1 MRLVAITP
9 EAVFEGE
16 AEAIEKVLDAGF
28 HTVHL
33 RMPQATADEARTLMR
48 QIPPSYH
55 KRIMLASHYQLDG
68 KFAFGGVHIKQGM
81 AMKPEWETMRK
92 SRSYHCGDDLGGI
105 GDYDYAFISPVFDSI
120 SKRGYLRAFTPQDL
134 CRITAAS
141 PVAKERLVALG
152 GITAESLPQVA
163 AMGFTGAAL
172 LGYLWEGDATLL
184 ANRLKKI
191 TENAKNL

>member
-9 EAVFEGE
+9 EAAFEGE

-33 RMPQATADEARTLMR
+33 RMPQATADEARALMR

-68 KFAFGGVHIKQGM
+68 EFAFGGVHIKQGM
-81 AMKPEWETMRK
+81 AMKPEWQAMRK
-92 SRSYHCGDDLGGI
+92 SRSYHCGDDLGRI

-134 CRITAAS
+134 CRITATS
-141 PVAKERLVALG
+141 PVAQERLVALG
-152 GITAESLPQVA
+152 GITAEHLSQVA

-172 LGYLWEGDATLL
+172 LGYLWEGGATLL
-184 ANRLKKI
+184 ANRLKEI

>member
-9 EAVFEGE
+9 EAAFEGE
-16 AEAIEKVLDAGF
+16 AEAIEKVIDAGF

-33 RMPQATADEARTLMR
+33 RMPLATADEARAVMR

-55 KRIMLASHYQLDG
+55 KRIMLASHYQLDSE
-68 KFAFGGVHIKQGM
+68 FAFGGVHIKQGM
-81 AMKPEWETMRK
+81 VIKPEWEAMRK

-120 SKRGYLRAFTPQDL
+120 SKHGYMRAFTPQDL
-134 CRITAAS
+134 CRITATS

-152 GITAESLPQVA
+152 GITSENLPQVA

-172 LGYLWEGDATLL
+172 LGYLWKDNGTLL
-184 ANRLKKI
+184 ANRLKEI
-191 TENAKNL
+191 TENTKNL